1 MVKYSKWEMK
11 QLYKCET
18 IGTNIKRK
26 HKILSALFW
35 CCFKVNF
42 SEILSNQKKK
52 KVLDEKQINR
62 DKFLLKRYKT
72 QIPKNHQEQN
82 SENMH

>member
-1 MVKYSKWEMK
+1 MLFQGQLFRNLK
-11 QLYKCET
+11 QP
-18 IGTNIKRK
+18 
-26 HKILSALFW
+26 
-35 CCFKVNF
+35 
-42 SEILSNQKKK
+42 KKK